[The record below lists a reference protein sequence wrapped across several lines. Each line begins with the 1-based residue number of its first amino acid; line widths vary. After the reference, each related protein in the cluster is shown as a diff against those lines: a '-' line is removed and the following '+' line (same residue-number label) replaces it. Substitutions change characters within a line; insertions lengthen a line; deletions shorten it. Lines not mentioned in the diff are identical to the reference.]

1 MKEINTNYWAPYNEE
16 WAPYREWAAPIPI
29 TDLPTLANGD
39 TLYYSFYVYNAGGGA
54 AKFYYRLVGAVLRN
68 ILDEENNYFYEN
80 Y

>member
-1 MKEINTNYWAPYNEE
+1 MKEINPNYWAPHNQE
-16 WAPYREWAAPIPI
+16 WAPHYGEWSAPIPI
-29 TDLPTLANGD
+29 TDLPTLASGD
-39 TLYYSFYVYNAGGGA
+39 VYNAGGP

>member
-1 MKEINTNYWAPYNEE
+1 MREINPNYWAPHNQE
-16 WAPYREWAAPIPI
+16 WAPHYGEWSAPIPI
-29 TDLPTLANGD
+29 SDLPTLASGD
-39 TLYYSFYVYNAGGGA
+39 NLYDGFYLYNAGGP